1 MHGLANLTAS
11 RMSNLGVILRIPHDF
26 GRLMCICSVYMF
38 VHIFLYLSISHNF
51 SCRFTIPHSC
61 NEMIVISIFSCLAPL
76 AWYIVF
82 MLALV
87 HMGNLSQ
94 LARNFVLFIW
104 RSAIPLTG
112 QSLRL
117 CSGLLDLACKSV
129 EMFC

>member
-26 GRLMCICSVYMF
+26 GRLMYICSVYMF

-76 AWYIVF
+76 ARYIVF
-82 MLALV
+82 MLGPV
-87 HMGNLSQ
+87 HMGK
-94 LARNFVLFIW
+94 FVSVGEKFFFVCMEKCYPSYRAKFAAVI
-104 RSAIPLTG
+104 RIAGS
-112 QSLRL
+112 RL
-117 CSGLLDLACKSV
+117 
-129 EMFC
+129 